1 MNVAALEALL
11 DLQCGVLSRRQVI
24 DAGGDDNDIERMIR
38 RREWARVFDGVYVNH
53 TGALWPAQK
62 EWAAVLLH
70 WPAAL
75 AGASALRAAGLRVD
89 GTRAGVEIAVAAHR
103 HPTDPPGVRTRRIVG
118 FDDVALMNL
127 SPPRVRIEHAALTV
141 ASEARSDD
149 AAVAVLADACQRRR
163 TAAWR
168 LVEALQARPR
178 LARRGLLLEILE
190 DVASGAYSALERRY
204 LAGVERPH
212 GLPTARRQR
221 RVRPGRSVAYRDVEY
236 RGLATVVELDG
247 RLGHERAGDRWADL
261 QRDIDAA
268 VAGDLTVRVG
278 WGQVLEPC
286 RLADSVSRLLTSRG
300 WQDEPRPCGTDCD
313 VRLAGG
319 SSAPGAGHPPES
331 AA

>member
-1 MNVAALEALL
+1 M
-11 DLQCGVLSRRQVI
+11 G
-24 DAGGDDNDIERMIR
+24 
-38 RREWARVFDGVYVNH
+38 RVFDGVYVTH
-53 TGALWPAQK
+53 TGALSPAPQ

-75 AGASALRAAGLRVD
+75 AGASARVPRQSVD
-89 GTRAGVEIAVAAHR
+89 GGRAGVEIVVAAQSASCR
-103 HPTDPPGVRTRRIVG
+103 PAGSSHPADREVH
-118 FDDVALMNL
+118 DVALMNL
-127 SPPRVRIEHAALTV
+127 SPPRVRLEHAVVTV

-163 TAAWR
+163 TTAWR
-168 LVEALQARPR
+168 LVDALHGRPR

-247 RLGHERAGDRWADL
+247 RLGHDVPGIDGRTCNAISTPRSPMTSPFASGGGRRSSPVGSPIRFEAADIP
-261 QRDIDAA
+261 R
-268 VAGDLTVRVG
+268 VAGR
-278 WGQVLEPC
+278 
-286 RLADSVSRLLTSRG
+286 
-300 WQDEPRPCGTDCD
+300 
-313 VRLAGG
+313 
-319 SSAPGAGHPPES
+319 APAMRHPLRYPTC
-331 AA
+331 